1 MARYRGPVC
10 KLCRA
15 KDVKL
20 FLKGERCYTDKCA
33 FEKRPYGPGMAGA
46 NKRHSKLSDYG
57 VMLQEKQRVRRTYGI
72 LEKQFYSYFTRANH
86 LSGVTGVVLL
96 QLLESRLDNVVYR
109 MGFATSRNQARQSVR
124 HGHFMINGKK
134 VNIPSYNVNPGDVI
148 ELIDTAKAKGSFKTS
163 LEYSQNRGFPAWV
176 QMDVANCKGTFM
188 YVPERNELDPNI
200 KEQLIVEFYSR

>member
-1 MARYRGPVC
+1 
-10 KLCRA
+10 
-15 KDVKL
+15 
-20 FLKGERCYTDKCA
+20 
-33 FEKRPYGPGMAGA
+33 MAGA
-46 NKRHSKLSDYG
+46 SRRRGKLSDYG

-86 LSGVTGVVLL
+86 QTGVTGVVLL

-109 MGFATSRNQARQSVR
+109 MGFATSRNQARQGVR

-134 VNIPSYNVNPGDVI
+134 VNIPSYHVNVGDVI
-148 ELIDTAKAKGSFKTS
+148 ELIDTAKAKGSFKAS

-176 QMDVANCKGTFM
+176 QMDVANSRGTFM

-200 KEQLIVEFYSR
+200 KEQLIVEYYSR